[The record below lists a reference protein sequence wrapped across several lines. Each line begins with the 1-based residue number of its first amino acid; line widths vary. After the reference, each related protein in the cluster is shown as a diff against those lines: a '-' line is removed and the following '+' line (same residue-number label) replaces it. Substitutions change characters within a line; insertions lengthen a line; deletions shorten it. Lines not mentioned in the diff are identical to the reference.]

1 MPIARLGAAD
11 AAAARR
17 VLSAAV
23 LRVGAPG
30 GGGAG
35 AGAPGLPAVAPLH
48 MGLDFWA
55 GQGEGCAA
63 SLDMCIL
70 TDTGSTQVAAQREQ
84 CEQHSPADA

>member
-17 VLSAAV
+17 VLSASV
-23 LRVGAPG
+23 LRVSAPG

-35 AGAPGLPAVAPLH
+35 TGAPGLPAVAPLH

-55 GQGEGCAA
+55 GQGEGCAGLGIRVMDVP
-63 SLDMCIL
+63 SLNFL
-70 TDTGSTQVAAQREQ
+70 HRPS
-84 CEQHSPADA
+84 